1 MNGIEK
7 ITGKIDADI
16 QAEID
21 QIMESA
27 QVSAKEIA
35 QGYEVQATQATETIL
50 ARGKVEAQQ
59 REERLVSVAML
70 ESRKAELATKQEMIE
85 KAFEGALN
93 YLLTLPEEKYI
104 TLLAGL
110 IVKAARTGK
119 EEIIFSQK
127 DRTQYGKQAVTSAN
141 EQLGDKG
148 NLTLSVETRPMKGGL
163 VVSDGDVEINCSFET
178 LVRLQRGIMDREVA
192 SVLFGK

>member
-21 QIMESA
+21 QIMQSA
-27 QVSAKEIA
+27 QASANEIA
-35 QGYEVQATQATETIL
+35 QGYEAQATQATETIL

-93 YLLTLPEEKYI
+93 YLLTLPEEKYV
-104 TLLAGL
+104 TLLSGL
-110 IVKAARTGK
+110 IVQAVRTGK
-119 EEIIFSQK
+119 EEVIFSQK

-141 EQLGDKG
+141 EKLGDKG
-148 NLTLSVETRPMKGGL
+148 NLTLAIETRPMKGGV

-178 LVRLQRGIMDREVA
+178 LVRLQRGVMDKEVA
-192 SVLFGK
+192 TVLFDK

>member
-27 QVSAKEIA
+27 QASAKEIA
-35 QGYEVQATQATETIL
+35 QGYELQATQATETIL

-93 YLLTLPEEKYI
+93 YLLTLPEEKYV
-104 TLLAGL
+104 TLLSGL
-110 IVKAARTGK
+110 IVQAVRTGK
-119 EEIIFSQK
+119 EEVIFSQK
-127 DRTQYGKQAVTSAN
+127 DRTQYGKRAVTSAN
-141 EQLGDKG
+141 EKLGDKG
-148 NLTLSVETRPMKGGL
+148 NLTLAIETRPMKGGV

-178 LVRLQRGIMDREVA
+178 LVRLQRGVMDKEVA
-192 SVLFGK
+192 TVLFDK